1 MNQVAA
7 IPNLQEL
14 RSFYETGTTRSYA
27 FRKQQLLLL
36 KNILMECEAEIY
48 KALFADLGKCA
59 EEAYATESGLILA
72 EINYTLKHL
81 QSWMKPARAT
91 PNFINFPSSGKMYA
105 DPLGVVLIIAPWNYP
120 LQLSL
125 IPLVGAIA
133 GGNCIV
139 LKPSEYAPATS
150 SIMHKMLNRIYN
162 SSYISVIE
170 GDGSTVIPD
179 MMQQFR
185 FDHIFYTGS
194 TTVGKLIYQL
204 AAENLIPVTL
214 ELGGKSPAI
223 VESDADIKIS
233 AKRIVLGKFTNA
245 GQTCIAPDYVMVHK
259 DIAEKFIT
267 ALTTTITSFWGDDP
281 SLNRDYARI
290 INTRRFDQLISY
302 LSEGDI
308 VTGGNTDRSTLYI
321 APTIIKNIH
330 AEANVM
336 REEIFGPVLPVI
348 VFNSS
353 EEAINLVKQH
363 PDPLAFYLFTSDNT
377 KIEQWVSQISF
388 GGGCINNTIWHF
400 ANHRF
405 PFGGIGNSGIGAYHG
420 KHSFDLFTH
429 KKALMKTPLWFD
441 PGIKYPPFKGRLK
454 QFKRLIK

>member
-1 MNQVAA
+1 MNQFAG
-7 IPNLQEL
+7 ILPLQEL
-14 RSFYETGTTRSYA
+14 RSFYETGTTRSYT

-36 KNILMECEAEIY
+36 KNILMEYEEEIY
-48 KALFADLGKCA
+48 KALYTDLGKCA

-81 QSWMKPARAT
+81 HGWMKPIKAT

-133 GGNCIV
+133 GGNCVV
-139 LKPSEYAPATS
+139 LKPSEFAPATS
-150 SIMHKMLNRIYN
+150 SILHKMLSKIYAQ
-162 SSYISVIE
+162 SYIKVVE
-170 GDGSTVIPD
+170 GEGSAVIPS
-179 MMQQFR
+179 MMQQFN

-194 TTVGKLIYQL
+194 TTVGKLIYQM

-245 GQTCIAPDYVMVHK
+245 GQTCIAPDYVLVHK

-267 ALTTTITSFWGDDP
+267 TLSATITSFWGEDP
-281 SLNRDYARI
+281 SQSKDYAKI
-290 INTRRFDQLISY
+290 INTKRFDQLISY
-302 LSEGDI
+302 FSEGDI
-308 VTGGNTDRSTLYI
+308 VSGGISDRSAMYI

-330 AEANVM
+330 TGAAVM
-336 REEIFGPVLPVI
+336 NDEIFGPILPVLI
-348 VFNSS
+348 YNSF
-353 EEAINLVKQH
+353 EEAIKIVKQH
-363 PDPLAFYLFTSDNT
+363 SNPLAFYLFTSDD
-377 KIEQWVSQISF
+377 KKVEQWISQISF

-405 PFGGIGNSGIGAYHG
+405 PFGGIGNSGLGAYHG
-420 KHSFDLFTH
+420 KYSFDLFTH